1 MKSSKKDSNEKEKFK
16 RQNKNRPVQMSSK
29 KPVAML
35 SLPGF
40 EKTKKI
46 KETPA
51 PKPRDP
57 RFDTKYGKPGDSRG
71 NFEYKF
77 QQRAEELAKL
87 KEERNNTDDAEEKT
101 RIKFLVQRL
110 ENQNLEY
117 QKTKVKNQKLLQKKQ
132 EIRKT
137 RAEGKTPYFMSK
149 REQDA
154 TDLVEKY
161 LELKST
167 GKLEKHLEKRRKKN
181 ASKNRKRLN
190 IDN

>member
-1 MKSSKKDSNEKEKFK
+1 MKSKKEDSEKYK
-16 RQNKNRPVQMSSK
+16 RENKNRPVQMSSK
-29 KPVAML
+29 KPVPML
-35 SLPGF
+35 SISGF
-40 EKTKKI
+40 EKIKKV
-46 KETPA
+46 KEKAA

-57 RFDTKYGKPGDSRG
+57 RFDSKFNKSDSLRG

-77 QQRAEELAKL
+77 QQRTEELAKL
-87 KEERNNTDDAEEKT
+87 VEERNSATDPEEKAK
-101 RIKFLVQRL
+101 IKFLMQRL

-117 QKTKVKNQKLLQKKQ
+117 NKTKVKNQKLQQKKL

-154 TDLVEKY
+154 QDLVEKY

>member
-1 MKSSKKDSNEKEKFK
+1 M
-16 RQNKNRPVQMSSK
+16 MSSK
-29 KPVAML
+29 KPVPLLAI
-35 SLPGF
+35 PGF
-40 EKTKKI
+40 EKIKKI
-46 KETPA
+46 KEKPA

-57 RFDTKYGKPGDSRG
+57 RFEAKFGQPVNKRNDM
-71 NFEYKF
+71 EYKF
-77 QQRAEELAKL
+77 HQRSEELAKL
-87 KEERNNTDDAEEKT
+87 KEDRYNTTDPEEKEK
-101 RIKFLVQRL
+101 IKFLIQRL

-117 QKTKVKNQKLLQKKQ
+117 KKTKVKNVKIQKQKQ

-137 RAEGKTPYFMSK
+137 RAEGKTPYFLSK

-154 TDLVEKY
+154 KDLVEKY
-161 LELKST
+161 MELKST